1 MTRVT
6 NRRTG
11 QRLLGVV
18 LLTLGFGGLS
28 GCSGLYSP
36 DEDPFA
42 YYRARR
48 DSITLQ
54 HGNAVAHNVAVQT
67 IDPWPR
73 SASDSR
79 IDVDGQRLLIAGQR
93 YQADKVEKPQ
103 GLATQSI
110 VNSGGNGSSTNGN

>member
-1 MTRVT
+1 MMRVT

-28 GCSGLYSP
+28 GCSGLYP
-36 DEDPFA
+36 DDDDPFS

-48 DSITLQ
+48 DSITFQ
-54 HGNAVAHNVAVQT
+54 QGNAIAHNIAVQT

-73 SASDSR
+73 YAEDSR

-93 YQADKVEKPQ
+93 YQSDNVEEPES
-103 GLATQSI
+103 LATQS
-110 VNSGGNGSSTNGN
+110 VVVDSN